1 MSTAL
6 MIALVVLGGSIG
18 DVFITKGM
26 KQVGE
31 IATLDARALLR
42 IAGQTLMNRWFLA
55 GVFFMALS
63 FFSFI
68 AVLSWA
74 ELSLVLPATSVS
86 FVITT
91 IGAKF
96 YLRERIS
103 VSRWAGI
110 VLVCI
115 GVTMIS
121 VPEKFD
127 AWIEAVL
134 TSLR

>member
-1 MSTAL
+1 MMTAL

-31 IATLDARALLR
+31 IATLNRRELLR
-42 IAGQTLMNRWFLA
+42 IAGRTLTNRWFLI
-55 GVFFMALS
+55 GLFCMALS
-63 FFSFI
+63 FFSFL

-74 ELSLVLPATSVS
+74 DLSLVLPATSIS

-91 IGAKF
+91 VGAKL
-96 YLRERIS
+96 YLKEKIS
-103 VSRWAGI
+103 PVRWAGI

-115 GVTMIS
+115 GVALIS
-121 VPEKFD
+121 LP
-127 AWIEAVL
+127 
-134 TSLR
+134 

>member
-1 MSTAL
+1 MMTTL
-6 MIALVVLGGSIG
+6 MIALVVLGGSVG

-31 IATLDARALLR
+31 IATLNARELLR
-42 IAGQTLMNRWFLA
+42 IAGRTLTNKWFLV

-63 FFSFI
+63 FFSFL

-74 ELSLVLPATSVS
+74 DLSLVLPATSIS

-91 IGAKF
+91 IGAKL
-96 YLRERIS
+96 YLQEKIS
-103 VSRWAGI
+103 PVRWAGI

-115 GVTMIS
+115 GVTLIS
-121 VPEKFD
+121 LP
-127 AWIEAVL
+127 
-134 TSLR
+134 

>member
-1 MSTAL
+1 MMTTL

-31 IATLDARALLR
+31 IATLNARELLR
-42 IAGQTLMNRWFLA
+42 IAGRTLTNKWFLV
-55 GVFFMALS
+55 GLFFMALS
-63 FFSFI
+63 FFSFL

-74 ELSLVLPATSVS
+74 DLSLVLPATSIS

-91 IGAKF
+91 IGAKL
-96 YLRERIS
+96 YLQEKIS
-103 VSRWAGI
+103 PVRWAGI

-115 GVTMIS
+115 GVTLIS
-121 VPEKFD
+121 LP
-127 AWIEAVL
+127 
-134 TSLR
+134 